1 MARQRIPMIKGEVFG
16 AALITMVVVAVG
28 ILPRVMY
35 AETAKATLEDSLR
48 CMQQNPG
55 CTPTPP
61 PTNEA
66 VPPRISGF

>member
-1 MARQRIPMIKGEVFG
+1 MARQRLQMTAGELIG
-16 AALITMVVVAVG
+16 IALITMVVMAVG
-28 ILPRVMY
+28 ILPRVMH
-35 AETAKATLEDSLR
+35 AENAKPTLGNSLR

-55 CTPTPP
+55 CTPTPS

>member
-1 MARQRIPMIKGEVFG
+1 MARQRLQMTAVELIG
-16 AALITMVVVAVG
+16 AALIAMIVVAVG
-28 ILPRVMY
+28 IFPRVMH
-35 AETAKATLEDSLR
+35 AEPAKATLEDSLR

-55 CTPTPP
+55 CTPTPT